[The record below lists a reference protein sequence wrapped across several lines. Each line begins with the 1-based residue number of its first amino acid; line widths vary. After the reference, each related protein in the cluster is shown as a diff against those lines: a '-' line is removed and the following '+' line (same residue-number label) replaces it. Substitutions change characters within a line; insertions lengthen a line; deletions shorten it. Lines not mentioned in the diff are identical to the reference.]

1 MRSTSCLVKA
11 FSALI
16 VLSICFVFFN
26 VLSRHTDGGDLS
38 NLMISRKFPPELAS
52 SSKVYND
59 NKRNMKVGT
68 LLGTPKTVVA
78 LSYDGEENALQNR
91 ESKKSSSYLS
101 QRVDEEHHTIKQII
115 YSPLIL
121 LSLNKS
127 VSSDVLG
134 NLGNP
139 SVITQEQIGDWL
151 KDRWQG
157 MLLKIETT

>member
-1 MRSTSCLVKA
+1 
-11 FSALI
+11 
-16 VLSICFVFFN
+16 
-26 VLSRHTDGGDLS
+26 
-38 NLMISRKFPPELAS
+38 
-52 SSKVYND
+52 
-59 NKRNMKVGT
+59 MKVGT
-68 LLGTPKTVVA
+68 LWGTPKTVVA
-78 LSYDGEENALQNR
+78 LSYDGEENAMQNR

-101 QRVDEEHHTIKQII
+101 RGADEEHHTIKQMI

-134 NLGNP
+134 NLGHP

-157 MLLKIETT
+157 MLL